1 MYLVQILLPLY
12 EKRGKRVGRPLFRA
26 TAKSASEG
34 IWRRYRLHPRA
45 GGRLW
50 RRRGSGFDGDDIVVY
65 EVMADKADRAFWR
78 TRRCDLQKAF
88 GQDEIVVRAVPAKR
102 L

>member
-34 IWRRYRLHPRA
+34 IWRRYRLHPR
-45 GGRLW
+45 
-50 RRRGSGFDGDDIVVY
+50 RRKDSGDAGSGFDGDDIVVY